1 MRKDYDKMAEKKK
14 FKVSITILIIIAII
28 LVDQISK
35 ILVINLVKQD
45 TGIIVLGE
53 KNENIKIEDVII
65 SILSDCV
72 VFVIIIKFLKE
83 QSKYMSEKVKYSL
96 AVILGGGISNCIDK
110 IWNGEVIN
118 FIKISNLPVVNI
130 AYIFYIIGWLAFLV
144 FMVKSTL
151 IVKEELKQ
159 IEEKRRNIGR
169 N

>member
-1 MRKDYDKMAEKKK
+1 MAEKKK

-45 TGIIVLGE
+45 TVIIVLGE

-72 VFVIIIKFLKE
+72 VFAIIIKFLKE

-118 FIKISNLPVVNI
+118 FIKIGNLPAVNI

-159 IEEKRRNIGR
+159 IEEERRNIGR

>member
-1 MRKDYDKMAEKKK
+1 MAEKKK

-72 VFVIIIKFLKE
+72 VFAIIIKFLKE

-118 FIKISNLPVVNI
+118 FIKIGNLPAVNI